1 MGTLLITLL
10 LVLPWIK
17 KMKKANK
24 KYKKFYLEQ
33 KEAGKSKL
41 QILFKSKDF
50 WMETIL
56 FLLIILPMIC
66 RVVPQQA
73 QSVIELIWLFVFTS
87 VVFIALFGIL
97 ISIFHL
103 WVYRAWDKV
112 E

>member
-10 LVLPWIK
+10 LVLPWMKKIK
-17 KMKKANK
+17 KENK
-24 KYKKFYLEQ
+24 KYKKFYREQ
-33 KEAGKSKL
+33 KDAGKSKL

-56 FLLIILPMIC
+56 FLLIIFPMIC
-66 RVVPQQA
+66 RETPQQA
-73 QSVIELIWLFVFTS
+73 QSMIELIWLIIFTT
-87 VVFIALFGIL
+87 VVFAALFGGL